1 MNTTEEASDDQYG
14 LSENILDELM
24 DRSDIVKVS
33 NGEEE
38 RQNYQS
44 HLKRPLKYGSEEK
57 GSSLCKCSILLGSF
71 MSKKLERL
79 RSELLSEDKI
89 TNLLGFLTK

>member
-1 MNTTEEASDDQYG
+1 MFIFWCPKSADFLDGIIKFGTLCQDDMNTTEEASDDQYG

-38 RQNYQS
+38 R
-44 HLKRPLKYGSEEK
+44 
-57 GSSLCKCSILLGSF
+57 
-71 MSKKLERL
+71 
-79 RSELLSEDKI
+79 
-89 TNLLGFLTK
+89 

>member
-14 LSENILDELM
+14 LSENILNELM

-38 RQNYQS
+38 R
-44 HLKRPLKYGSEEK
+44 
-57 GSSLCKCSILLGSF
+57 
-71 MSKKLERL
+71 
-79 RSELLSEDKI
+79 
-89 TNLLGFLTK
+89 

>member
-33 NGEEE
+33 ILVMKSVGANNLFG
-38 RQNYQS
+38 
-44 HLKRPLKYGSEEK
+44 HLRRPLVIFLVIKK
-57 GSSLCKCSILLGSF
+57 GHF
-71 MSKKLERL
+71 EAFF
-79 RSELLSEDKI
+79 
-89 TNLLGFLTK
+89 NLLEFFF

>member
-33 NGEEE
+33 VGEKE
-38 RQNYQS
+38 RWS
-44 HLKRPLKYGSEEK
+44 
-57 GSSLCKCSILLGSF
+57 
-71 MSKKLERL
+71 
-79 RSELLSEDKI
+79 
-89 TNLLGFLTK
+89 